1 MSEQNPATKPPL
13 KSALKN
19 LTTQDFKTF
28 GLNQIGY
35 IKRVVNDNNT
45 TYEIHAADGQPID
58 TARTHDLAVFTA
70 RQNDVEPMTLQ

>member
-19 LTTQDFKTF
+19 LSTQDFKTF

-35 IKRVVNDNNT
+35 IKRVDNDNKT
-45 TYEIHAADGQPID
+45 IYAIHAADGKQID
-58 TARTHDLAVFTA
+58 SANSHELAVFTA
-70 RQNDVEPMTLQ
+70 RQNDVEPMTVQ